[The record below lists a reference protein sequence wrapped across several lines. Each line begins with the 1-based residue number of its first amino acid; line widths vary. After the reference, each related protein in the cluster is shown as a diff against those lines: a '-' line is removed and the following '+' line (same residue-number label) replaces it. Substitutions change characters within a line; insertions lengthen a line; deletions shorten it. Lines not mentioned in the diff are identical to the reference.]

1 MQQLEFSPLA
11 EGYGLPCQG
20 GECWMT
26 HTINRGGWE
35 NLAWTASTEHKE
47 GIEGEESG
55 SLEQLGQE

>member
-1 MQQLEFSPLA
+1 
-11 EGYGLPCQG
+11 
-20 GECWMT
+20 MT

>member
-1 MQQLEFSPLA
+1 
-11 EGYGLPCQG
+11 
-20 GECWMT
+20 MT

-35 NLAWTASTEHKE
+35 SLAWTASTEHKE